1 MPSRFIV
8 GRAPGCELRLT
19 DARVSGEHAAIYFEE
34 GHWRL
39 RDLASSNGTRLN
51 GEPIQPG
58 ARHALL
64 RGDRITF
71 GSSSETWELIDEQA
85 PAEEGIRETTP
96 VAVTM
101 NQVALEFYVGPGMS
115 DLEVILVT
123 PRSKHV
129 LPQRACHHLLLA
141 LARAREADLDR
152 ALPEK
157 DCGWV
162 QAEDL
167 TPEPFHDVVTVT
179 LNIHRAR
186 KQLEGFGV
194 EGAHGL
200 IQRRKGRRIR
210 LGVRALK
217 IDAAPGSTLGPPPP
231 RSTPPEEAK

>member
-1 MPSRFIV
+1 MSSRFIV
-8 GRAPGCELRLT
+8 GRAPGCELRLA
-19 DARVSGEHAAIYFEE
+19 DPRVSGEHAAIYFEE

-64 RGDRITF
+64 RGDVITF
-71 GSSSETWELIDEQA
+71 GSSAEAWELIDEQA
-85 PAEEGIRETTP
+85 PTEEGIRETSP

-101 NQVALEFYVGPGMS
+101 SQVVLEFYVGPALP
-115 DLEVILVT
+115 DLEVVLVT

-129 LPQRACHHLLLA
+129 LPERACHHLLLA
-141 LARAREADLDR
+141 LARARAADMAR
-152 ALPEK
+152 GLPEK

-162 QAEDL
+162 QAEEL
-167 TPEPFHDVVTVT
+167 TPGLFHDVVTVT

-194 EGAHGL
+194 EDSHGL

-210 LGVRALK
+210 LGVRGFK
-217 IDAAPGSTLGPPPP
+217 IDAAPGSTLGPPPGH
-231 RSTPPEEAK
+231 EES

>member
-1 MPSRFIV
+1 
-8 GRAPGCELRLT
+8 
-19 DARVSGEHAAIYFEE
+19 VSGEHAAIYFEE
-34 GHWRL
+34 GHWRV

-51 GEPIQPG
+51 GQPVLPG
-58 ARHALL
+58 TRHALL
-64 RGDRITF
+64 RGDMITF
-71 GSSSETWELIDEQA
+71 GSSSESWELIDEQA
-85 PAEEGIRETTP
+85 PMEAGIRETTP

-101 NQVALEFYVGPGMS
+101 SQVRLEFYLGPGLA
-115 DLEVILVT
+115 DLEVLLVT

-129 LPQRACHHLLLA
+129 LPQRACHHLLFA
-141 LARAREADLDR
+141 LARAREEDLAR
-152 ALPEK
+152 GLPEK

-167 TPEPFHDVVTVT
+167 TPNPFHDVVTVT

-210 LGVRALK
+210 LGVRTIK
-217 IDAAPGSTLGPPPP
+217 IEAAPGSTVGPPPP
-231 RSTPPEEAK
+231 RSGLPEDS

>member
-8 GRAPGCELRLT
+8 GRAPGCELRLS
-19 DARVSGEHAAIYFEE
+19 DPRVSGEHAAIYFEE

-51 GEPIQPG
+51 GQPIAPG
-58 ARHALL
+58 TRHALL
-64 RGDRITF
+64 CGDLIAF
-71 GSSSETWELIDEQA
+71 GSSSECWELIDEQA
-85 PAEEGIRETTP
+85 PMEAGIRETTP

-101 NQVALEFYVGPGMS
+101 SQVVLEFYVGPGAA
-115 DLEVILVT
+115 DLEVLLVT

-141 LARAREADLDR
+141 LARAREADLAR
-152 ALPEK
+152 GLPEK

-167 TPEPFHDVVTVT
+167 TPTLFHDVVTVT

-210 LGVRALK
+210 LGVRAAK
-217 IDAAPGSTLGPPPP
+217 IDAAPGSTMGPPAP
-231 RSTPPEEAK
+231 RSTPPEES

>member
-19 DARVSGEHAAIYFEE
+19 DPRVSGEHAAIYFEE
-34 GHWRL
+34 GHWRI

-58 ARHALL
+58 TRHALL
-64 RGDRITF
+64 RGDTIIF
-71 GSSSETWELIDEQA
+71 GSSVETWELVDDQA
-85 PAEEGIRETTP
+85 PSEEGIRETAP

-101 NQVALEFYVGPGMS
+101 SQVTLEFYVGPAAP
-115 DLEVILVT
+115 DLEVLLVT

-129 LPQRACHHLLLA
+129 LPERACHHLLLA
-141 LARAREADLDR
+141 LARAREADL
-152 ALPEK
+152 AQGLAEK
-157 DCGWV
+157 DCGWM

-167 TPEPFHDVVTVT
+167 TPSPFHDVVTVT

-194 EGAHGL
+194 DGAHGL

-210 LGVRALK
+210 LGVRSFK
-217 IDAAPGSTLGPPPP
+217 IEAAPGSTMGPPAG
-231 RSTPPEEAK
+231 RSTPPEES